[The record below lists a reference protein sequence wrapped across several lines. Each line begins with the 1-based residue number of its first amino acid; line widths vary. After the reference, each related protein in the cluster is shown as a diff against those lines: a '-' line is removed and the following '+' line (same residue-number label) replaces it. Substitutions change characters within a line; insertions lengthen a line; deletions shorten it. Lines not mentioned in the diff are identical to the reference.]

1 MKGTFRLLM
10 VLTATFPLG
19 LRAQGIADIA
29 RTLRDL
35 PSYQAEATLSV
46 TLPQT
51 DTDVAYTLGLSSMSV
66 PADTLAPAS
75 YLIDWSLPTP
85 TGVSEGFTAY
95 FDGNLYRYRDSR
107 LQEYHTEWD
116 SIPFRVTAPG
126 GGVQRSAQFASLLPQ
141 FIGTEIEAMM
151 ADPRYTL
158 SLDTAKRFDGR
169 DVTEVTAIMTVGGE
183 TVQERRYLLDPV
195 TALPLRTVTESNPSS
210 ISEQTIIVDYKP
222 ASAPEK
228 PQRLTEELLVARYPE
243 IFEKYRENNFRI
255 ENLRES
261 PLPTFA
267 LPTLTGERHVHHR
280 GEPFRQPTV
289 IAIIDPATGSFND
302 RVISDIRTALDSA
315 TAPADAIFAF
325 ATTNADLAEETAG
338 RPRPGETML
347 LNARSL
353 ARDCGA
359 TALPVVIIS
368 DAGGTVR
375 NVVLGYNKDLS
386 EIVLQSLELL

>member
-126 GGVQRSAQFASLLPQ
+126 GGVQRSAQFASLLP
-141 FIGTEIEAMM
+141 
-151 ADPRYTL
+151 
-158 SLDTAKRFDGR
+158 
-169 DVTEVTAIMTVGGE
+169 
-183 TVQERRYLLDPV
+183 
-195 TALPLRTVTESNPSS
+195 
-210 ISEQTIIVDYKP
+210 
-222 ASAPEK
+222 
-228 PQRLTEELLVARYPE
+228 
-243 IFEKYRENNFRI
+243 
-255 ENLRES
+255 
-261 PLPTFA
+261 
-267 LPTLTGERHVHHR
+267 
-280 GEPFRQPTV
+280 
-289 IAIIDPATGSFND
+289 
-302 RVISDIRTALDSA
+302 
-315 TAPADAIFAF
+315 
-325 ATTNADLAEETAG
+325 
-338 RPRPGETML
+338 
-347 LNARSL
+347 
-353 ARDCGA
+353 
-359 TALPVVIIS
+359 
-368 DAGGTVR
+368 
-375 NVVLGYNKDLS
+375 
-386 EIVLQSLELL
+386 

>member
-1 MKGTFRLLM
+1 M
-10 VLTATFPLG
+10 VLTASIPLG
-19 LRAQGIADIA
+19 LAAQGIADIA
-29 RTLRDL
+29 RSLRNL
-35 PSYQAEATLSV
+35 PCYEAEATFSV

-51 DTDVAYTLGLSSMSV
+51 DTDVAYTLRLSSMAV
-66 PADTLAPAS
+66 PADTLAPAA

-116 SIPFRVTAPG
+116 SIPFRLTAPG
-126 GGVQRSAQFASLLPQ
+126 GGVQRSAQFTALLPQ
-141 FIGTEIEAMM
+141 FIGAEIEAMS

-158 SLDTAKRFDGR
+158 TLDPAKRFDGR
-169 DVTEVTAIMTVGGE
+169 EVIELSAIMTVGGE
-183 TVQERRYLLDPV
+183 TVQERRYLFDPD
-195 TALPLRTVTESNPSS
+195 TKLPLRSETESNPSS
-210 ISEQTIIVDYKP
+210 ISEQTIIVSYADSKT
-222 ASAPEK
+222 PE
-228 PQRLTEELLVARYPE
+228 RCDRMTEEQLVARYPE
-243 IFEKYRENNFRI
+243 IFEKFRENNFRI

-280 GEPFRQPTV
+280 GEAFRQPTV

-302 RVISDIRTALDSA
+302 RLIADIRNAVDNAS
-315 TAPADAIFAF
+315 APADPSFAF
-325 ATTNADLAEETAG
+325 ATTNADLAEETG
-338 RPRPGETML
+338 GQPRPGETML

-359 TALPVVIIS
+359 TALPVVIVASTDGI
-368 DAGGTVR
+368 VR